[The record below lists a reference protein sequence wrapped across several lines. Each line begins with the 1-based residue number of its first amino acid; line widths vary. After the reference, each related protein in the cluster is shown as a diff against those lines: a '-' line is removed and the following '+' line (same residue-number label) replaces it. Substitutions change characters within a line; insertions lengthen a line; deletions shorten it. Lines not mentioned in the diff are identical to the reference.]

1 MQMSQLF
8 TDDGKVIAVTVVKAG
23 PCQITQVK
31 NQDHDGYRAVQI
43 GFGEKNKLTKALLGH
58 LINLPKFRFLKE
70 FRIDEGQD
78 FSRSQEIKANIFQP
92 GDIVKVTGVSK
103 GKGFQGVVKR
113 HGFHGSPASHGH
125 KDQLRMPG
133 SIGSTGQAHIYKGT
147 RMGGRMGS
155 DQVSLTNLEIMKV
168 EAENNL
174 IYIKGAVPGARNGL
188 LLIQAPGEIK
198 TVEPVSAPQENP
210 EPKQESL
217 ASEVVETLNQESVKA
232 K

>member
-1 MQMSQLF
+1 
-8 TDDGKVIAVTVVKAG
+8 
-23 PCQITQVK
+23 
-31 NQDHDGYRAVQI
+31 
-43 GFGEKNKLTKALLGH
+43 
-58 LINLPKFRFLKE
+58 
-70 FRIDEGQD
+70 
-78 FSRSQEIKANIFQP
+78 
-92 GDIVKVTGVSK
+92 
-103 GKGFQGVVKR
+103 
-113 HGFHGSPASHGH
+113 
-125 KDQLRMPG
+125 
-133 SIGSTGQAHIYKGT
+133 
-147 RMGGRMGS
+147 MGGRMGS